1 MRPDILNA
9 LFAPLS
15 SLKGVGPKFE
25 RLFTR
30 LLRGAEAA
38 GPARIGD
45 LLFHLPHSLIDR
57 RRMAEIATAPQGLV
71 ATLKVRVDRHQS
83 PPRGNRRIP
92 WRVLVHDETGEMALV
107 FFHAA
112 ADWIARSLPVGEFRY
127 ISGRV
132 ESFNGRPSMVHPD
145 YIVSEDAFA
154 TLPLLEPVYPA
165 IGGLSQKIIGR
176 AARDA
181 LTRIPDLPEW
191 VDGETMRRQGWP
203 DFKASLLAIH
213 KPSRAADPDPAGK
226 ARARLAH
233 DEFLAGQLALGL
245 VRERMRRVAGR
256 ARIATGRLSGPLRT
270 AFGRAL
276 TASQQTAIDEILGD
290 LARPQR
296 MSRLLQGD
304 VGSGKTIV
312 ALIAMAA
319 AIEAGG
325 QAAIMAPTEVL
336 ARQHWAT
343 FLPLCEKAG
352 IRLALLTGREKGG
365 ARAATLAALKAGEI
379 DLLVGTHAIF
389 QGGVDFA
396 DLGLAVVDEQHR
408 FGVHQRLA
416 FGEKGGGAD
425 LLVMTATPIPRTLVL
440 ALFGDMDVSRLTEK
454 PAGRQPVRTTSLS
467 LERLD
472 DLVERVGA
480 ALAKGRKIYWI
491 CPLVEDSEELPATS
505 VEERAAMLSERFG
518 AQVGMVHGR
527 MAAAGKDAAMAAFR
541 DGRTRLLVA
550 TTVIEVG
557 VDVPDATIMVIEHA
571 ERFGLAQMHQLR
583 GRVGRGSEA
592 SSCVLLH
599 AHPLGET
606 ARRRIEILRRSDDG
620 FLIAEED
627 LKLRGQGEVLGARQ
641 SGAPG
646 FRLALPELHGD
657 LLQLAR
663 DEARLIL
670 ATDPDLAGPRGPAL
684 RALLYLFNQDQAV
697 RLLRAG

>member
-1 MRPDILNA
+1 
-9 LFAPLS
+9 
-15 SLKGVGPKFE
+15 
-25 RLFTR
+25 
-30 LLRGAEAA
+30 
-38 GPARIGD
+38 
-45 LLFHLPHSLIDR
+45 
-57 RRMAEIATAPQGLV
+57 
-71 ATLKVRVDRHQS
+71 
-83 PPRGNRRIP
+83 
-92 WRVLVHDETGEMALV
+92 
-107 FFHAA
+107 
-112 ADWIARSLPVGEFRY
+112 
-127 ISGRV
+127 
-132 ESFNGRPSMVHPD
+132 
-145 YIVSEDAFA
+145 
-154 TLPLLEPVYPA
+154 
-165 IGGLSQKIIGR
+165 
-176 AARDA
+176 
-181 LTRIPDLPEW
+181 
-191 VDGETMRRQGWP
+191 
-203 DFKASLLAIH
+203 
-213 KPSRAADPDPAGK
+213 
-226 ARARLAH
+226 
-233 DEFLAGQLALGL
+233 
-245 VRERMRRVAGR
+245 
-256 ARIATGRLSGPLRT
+256 
-270 AFGRAL
+270 
-276 TASQQTAIDEILGD
+276 
-290 LARPQR
+290 
-296 MSRLLQGD
+296 
-304 VGSGKTIV
+304 
-312 ALIAMAA
+312 
-319 AIEAGG
+319 
-325 QAAIMAPTEVL
+325 
-336 ARQHWAT
+336 
-343 FLPLCEKAG
+343 
-352 IRLALLTGREKGG
+352 
-365 ARAATLAALKAGEI
+365 
-379 DLLVGTHAIF
+379 
-389 QGGVDFA
+389 
-396 DLGLAVVDEQHR
+396 VVDEQHR